1 MSSHLMFKVHLTQ
14 KMDLFENF
22 IVQVTK
28 AMFEKKKK
36 LSVFHLAFLLSN
48 WEISAGN
55 KKKIVF
61 STV

>member
-28 AMFEKKKK
+28 AMFEKKK
-36 LSVFHLAFLLSN
+36 LSVFLLAFPLSN